1 MGDALGEFAFA
12 TFHST
17 HMVLKGEKV
26 LHEADIPG
34 VRLVP
39 VPSQLSSDCG
49 VSVRFPAAAVEQ
61 AAPLLEALGEDLEG
75 VFVERGGRWEPY
87 RSS

>member
-1 MGDALGEFAFA
+1 MAGALGEFAFA
-12 TFHST
+12 TFQST
-17 HMVLKGEKV
+17 HMVLKAEKV
-26 LHEADIPG
+26 LQAAGIPG

-49 VSVRFPAAAVEQ
+49 VSVRFPAAEVEK
-61 AAPLLEALGEDLEG
+61 AAPLLEALEDLEG

-87 RSS
+87 RAM